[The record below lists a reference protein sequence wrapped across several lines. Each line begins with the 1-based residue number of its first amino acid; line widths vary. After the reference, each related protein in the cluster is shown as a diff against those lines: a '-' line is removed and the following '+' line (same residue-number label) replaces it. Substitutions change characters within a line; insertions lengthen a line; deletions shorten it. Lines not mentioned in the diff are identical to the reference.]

1 VLSVASIPPP
11 VSEYL
16 VILFS
21 LIMSKKLLLI
31 AATSAYGYWE
41 QWDGWWYSG
50 TLTYNS
56 HDYTAV
62 DSGYVSDSTFSDT
75 TDTFYLP
82 QDVIVNFIYVVGE
95 IEDTIEFEDTV
106 FTGSKPTGDESGTKE
121 GSGVWLGT
129 AILRRS
135 GLPPVV
141 FDSVWG
147 TWWSTY
153 PHFNYDSEPDPTYT
167 ADWDVTGSNPP
178 GITGDGTCSGY
189 RTYYRRD

>member
-1 VLSVASIPPP
+1 
-11 VSEYL
+11 
-16 VILFS
+16 
-21 LIMSKKLLLI
+21 MSKKTLLI
-31 AATSAYGYWE
+31 IAAVAVMLVGATSAYGYWE

-62 DSGYVSDSTFSDT
+62 DFGYVSDSTFSDT

-106 FTGSKPTGDESGTKE
+106 FTGSKPTGQSGQKE
-121 GSGVWLGT
+121 GSGEWAGM

-135 GLPPVV
+135 GLPPDT
-141 FDSVWG
+141 FTIWG
-147 TWWSTY
+147 TWDTDGANEY
-153 PHFNYDSEPDPTYT
+153 FDYRTCPCPPGDPPTYT
-167 ADWDVTGSNPP
+167 ADWDVTGSYPD
-178 GITGDGTCSGY
+178 GITGGGTCSGTRSSY
-189 RTYYRRD
+189 LRD